1 MKSCRVQFVV
11 RNMGTKDKTLQINS
25 VECKISDTTRIT
37 KILYLMRKIAENQ
50 TFSAIFI
57 FGKTPKIG
65 KSE

>member
-1 MKSCRVQFVV
+1 
-11 RNMGTKDKTLQINS
+11 
-25 VECKISDTTRIT
+25 
-37 KILYLMRKIAENQ
+37 MRKIAENQ

>member
-1 MKSCRVQFVV
+1 MQRILLFEYSDS
-11 RNMGTKDKTLQINS
+11 TKFNEIHYFDS
-25 VECKISDTTRIT
+25 RRIT